1 MQEERDVDIKDLWK
15 EAFGDDDEFISS
27 FTEGLKGRYR
37 RYTVIEK
44 NRLLSILHV
53 LSFEMDGFRIGYIY
67 GVATLSEA
75 RKRGYA
81 SQLIKKAIDDCAKM
95 GFDAVVTIPANEEL
109 RKFYN
114 RFGFEGCWQAIFISS
129 QDFDFGTGET
139 EKDLLCALPLNS
151 NMVLPPPHSSLTLH
165 LSDYY
170 EKYK

>member
-1 MQEERDVDIKDLWK
+1 MQEERDVDIKGLWK

-27 FTEGLKGRYR
+27 FTEGLKGHYR

-81 SQLIKKAIDDCAKM
+81 SQLIKKAIDEAKKRDVHSGVHM
-95 GFDAVVTIPANEEL
+95 FLQRIEKHRL
-109 RKFYN
+109 RCVGN
-114 RFGFEGCWQAIFISS
+114 R
-129 QDFDFGTGET
+129 
-139 EKDLLCALPLNS
+139 
-151 NMVLPPPHSSLTLH
+151 
-165 LSDYY
+165 
-170 EKYK
+170 